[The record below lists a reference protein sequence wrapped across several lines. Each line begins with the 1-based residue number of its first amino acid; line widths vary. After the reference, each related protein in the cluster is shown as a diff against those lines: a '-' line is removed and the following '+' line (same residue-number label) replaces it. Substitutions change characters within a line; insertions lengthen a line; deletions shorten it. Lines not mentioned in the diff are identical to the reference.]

1 MSESKTSE
9 NIHQIMKPNNN
20 LFQGLLYDKSTHRL
34 STKCGPHSKNIS
46 KKRKVARALTVDRVP
61 FQRYNLQCL
70 LDVQVID

>member
-46 KKRKVARALTVDRVP
+46 KKRKVARLDR
-61 FQRYNLQCL
+61 
-70 LDVQVID
+70 

>member
-34 STKCGPHSKNIS
+34 STKCGPNSKIY
-46 KKRKVARALTVDRVP
+46 RKNGKWRAP
-61 FQRYNLQCL
+61 
-70 LDVQVID
+70 